1 MTKALTTKTNKQSTV
16 ASMDALHDIVMQ
28 TLQGTL
34 DGTMDLDRAKA
45 INALV
50 QTGLNG
56 AKIASDYMHRTQ
68 RTHSAFFEPNA
79 LPHTT
84 HLTSDAEPASKKP
97 GSHWQGLTRA

>member
-1 MTKALTTKTNKQSTV
+1 MTKALTTKTNPQKTV

-56 AKIASDYMHRTQ
+56 A
-68 RTHSAFFEPNA
+68 
-79 LPHTT
+79 T